1 MNLEES
7 RGWGSGSLISGVT
20 AVVLYL
26 FKCEVSDQELAMISH
41 GLDWNENRAEE
52 SVL

>member
-7 RGWGSGSLISGVT
+7 RGWGSGSFISGVT

-41 GLDWNENRAEE
+41 GFDWNENRAEE